1 MFDVP
6 HYMHTLIDMLH
17 AHFGSRLTYVGLQGS
32 YMRGEAT
39 ERSDIDIMVVIDD
52 LRAEDLAQYRT
63 IIQSMEHAE
72 RSCGFICSRTD
83 LLHWNPLEICHV
95 LHTTK
100 DYYGTLSTL
109 MPAFT
114 RTDIQNFVKLSL
126 NNLYHEICHRY
137 IHSTMQKNV
146 AALPYSYKSVFF
158 ILQNLHYLR
167 SGEFI
172 NNKKQLLEEL
182 SGKDYLVLDAAMR
195 MGRGEDIRF
204 EQAFELLFSWCKETM
219 AGI

>member
-1 MFDVP
+1 MPEIEKYISKLIVLLNRQF
-6 HYMHTLIDMLH
+6 HT
-17 AHFGSRLTYVGLQGS
+17 RLLYVGLQGS

-109 MPAFT
+109 TTAFT

-167 SGEFI
+167 TNQFI
-172 NNKKQLLEEL
+172 ATK
-182 SGKDYLVLDAAMR
+182 A
-195 MGRGEDIRF
+195 
-204 EQAFELLFSWCKETM
+204 ELLSQLNGRDYDVMQCSISLNSEADYEFQKCFEMLFTWCQETLHSL
-219 AGI
+219 